1 MPDHFNDSE
10 LFELFQTYQVHAHSR
25 ASWKYHKNE
34 SRFSYRRYFIE
45 KTIIAKP
52 VDHKFSNNE
61 KQKVLTW
68 RNTLLKQVK
77 SYIDNN
83 LNPSWVNVIDSI
95 KGNITP
101 PLSVKKIWHDLKIS
115 KDDYYRVL
123 SIWKGE
129 NFELHF
135 KSQSN
140 SSFVNIYFDVG
151 FKAWQANM
159 DILGSDIHVSIFLK
173 NWRSMFANHEARIQ
187 GKY

>member
-83 LNPSWVNVIDSI
+83 LNPS
-95 KGNITP
+95 
-101 PLSVKKIWHDLKIS
+101 
-115 KDDYYRVL
+115 
-123 SIWKGE
+123 
-129 NFELHF
+129 
-135 KSQSN
+135 
-140 SSFVNIYFDVG
+140 
-151 FKAWQANM
+151 
-159 DILGSDIHVSIFLK
+159 
-173 NWRSMFANHEARIQ
+173 
-187 GKY
+187 